1 MSLYYRDCMAR
12 KIKQSTIIVFVIILI
27 FLVLPSVL
35 INLAPVQKFIA
46 DKIITEMSDKTGT
59 PVSVGKVRFKLFNS
73 LSISELYIEDLNRD
87 TLIFADEISLRFS
100 PIKFFKKK
108 ILINEIVIDKAFVN
122 LVIDTLGVSNIDI
135 LKNIFTTKSDSG
147 DKDWFFV
154 FQINDIQLINGKFS
168 FVDLSASNEKT
179 REIFDSKNIRV
190 GNINGRFVLY
200 KIDKNYYKGKI
211 KNFSFEEQS
220 GFRLKSLQ
228 TAFLLTDSTCVV
240 QNTKLNLPNSQL
252 TIDSVF
258 VNYSELQK
266 AKPDIGKIE
275 LALKNLDARV
285 NVKDLDCFDSSLSG
299 LDYMVSA
306 QISGSGRIE
315 DISLETLRL
324 SYDSQMG
331 FVGNVRLIGL
341 PNIAK
346 TYISSNII
354 SLYGS
359 MPAIQDL
366 IANINRNPYLFP
378 KEFVKLNKFAYSG
391 KVAGYLNDI
400 KVFGKLSTE
409 IGDVETNLDIKS
421 DNNFKNFLLEG
432 RINTLGL
439 NLAQIMPSESG
450 LSSIV
455 IDTYAKIKVGK
466 NIPLESDL
474 NAKIKTLVYQG
485 YTYNN
490 VELNGQVARNKFEG
504 YASIDDENGK
514 LNFHGLVDL
523 SNKQNKAFFFD
534 ATVKDFKPYKLSLIK
549 DYPNLELNFN
559 IRADF
564 TGDKID
570 NINGNILLDSISIS
584 NNRSYKINKLYISSK
599 SQNDSLIT
607 VIESDIV
614 NGYISGQYSF
624 AKLPADIVDM
634 VQNYIPVLK
643 KTDSNFAEKHD
654 FAQRNSLGFYVEIEP
669 LKDLCSILEIP
680 WTTTKQSTISGFY
693 NGDIQMFNF
702 ELEVPQITNGILEV
716 NSTRLNCYND
726 DNKLRIMALS
736 CVQMKKDSLLV
747 AFNSDFEN
755 DVVNLLLAWKNFN
768 ENNVIAGEIFTHT
781 KFSKD
786 INNKLNM
793 NVDFLPTQIVIKNKI
808 LDVYKSSIFTDFN
821 TLKVD
826 HFAIEGDS
834 QSIKINGVASKLPED
849 RIFIHLEKIDMG
861 FISSFL
867 PEKSAVSFG
876 GIVTGRADISKVFD
890 TPNLEINVQSD
901 DLIFND
907 YTVGH
912 LEANSYFNHNT
923 KSIDFKGILST
934 DSTNSIFKLHGQYYP
949 GIDSLILYGDAKNQ
963 RLQFVKRFINNIF
976 AEVDGYGTGKVKVAA
991 NFKKEQAI
999 VETKAAVQNGKL
1011 KVDILGAEFFFS
1023 DTITLTR
1030 DSVLF
1035 RNIDVRDQYGN
1046 YGKVNGYVSHKYLNK
1061 DIKYK
1066 IDVSGNNTLMFN
1078 KRRGNDIPLYGQAYA
1093 TGFGSISGT
1102 DFVTNITYNATTE
1115 PNTRIFI
1122 PLSNVTA
1129 FTSSNFI
1136 SFVGADSI
1144 PQAVRP
1150 KSQLK
1155 NTDTEINTNINLNL
1169 NVTPNAQVQLLI
1181 DERAGDMIK
1190 ASGDGILTVVYN
1202 SQTED
1207 FNMYGTYTLTEG
1219 KYRFVF
1225 QQVIEREFRIL
1236 AGSTLLWNGDPQ
1248 NPIINLR
1255 AIYQTKASIKGLFDK
1270 SIVSRGSGSIPVN
1283 CVLNL
1288 TGNLTRPDISFDI
1301 ELPGSN
1307 DDVRRALKNLIN
1319 TDEMMNRQIIYLLAF
1334 NRFYNPNTGQTTGQ
1348 VNSTSG
1354 DVISIFAATLGNQLN
1369 SMLAQLSDKFTIG
1382 LNIKLDQDQ
1391 TAGTRNNEYGV
1402 NINYTPNDRIVI
1414 NSNLGYREE
1423 EPLGNNQTA
1432 TRGWNNAIL
1441 DFELEYRLDQS
1452 GRLAAKVYNRTNSIQ
1467 DFKDSPYTQG
1477 LGLVYQESFNSIRSL
1492 IAKYRKKKKGSN
1504 NNDGNNNATQNKE
1517 ATKTEE
1523 NKKKRNKI

>member
-1 MSLYYRDCMAR
+1 MAR
-12 KIKQSTIIVFVIILI
+12 KIKRGTIIIFIIILI

-35 INLAPVQKFIA
+35 INLAPVQKFIV
-46 DKIITEMSDKTGT
+46 DKITVELSEKTGT
-59 PVSVGKVRFKLFNS
+59 TVSVDKVRFRLFNS
-73 LSISELYIEDLNRD
+73 LSVNKLYVEDLNRD

-100 PIKFFKKK
+100 PIKLFRKK
-108 ILINEIVIDKAFVN
+108 ILINEIAIDKVSVN
-122 LVIDTLGVSNIDI
+122 LVIDTLGVSNMDI
-135 LKNIFTTKSDSG
+135 LKNIFTTKRDSSNT
-147 DKDWFFV
+147 DWLFV
-154 FQINDIQLINGKFS
+154 FQINDIQLTKSKFS
-168 FVDLSASNEKT
+168 FVDLRASKEKT
-179 REIFDSKNIRV
+179 SEVFDSKNIRV
-190 GNINGRFVLY
+190 NNINGQFLVY
-200 KIDKNYYKGKI
+200 KIDKNYYKGRI
-211 KNFSFEEQS
+211 KNLSFEEQS
-220 GFRLKSLQ
+220 GFRLKKFQ
-228 TAFLLTDSTCVV
+228 TAFLLTDSTCLV
-240 QNTKLNLPNSQL
+240 QDTKLNLPNSRL

-258 VNYSELQK
+258 VNFGELQK

-275 LALKNLDARV
+275 LAIKNLDTKA
-285 NVKDLDCFDSSLSG
+285 NVKDFDCFDSSLSG
-299 LDYMVSA
+299 LDYVVSA
-306 QISGSGRIE
+306 QLSGAGHIE
-315 DISLETLRL
+315 DIFFETLRL
-324 SYDSQMG
+324 SYGSQMG
-331 FVGNVRLIGL
+331 FVGNARIIGL
-341 PNIAK
+341 PDIPK

-354 SLYGS
+354 NLYGS
-359 MPAIQDL
+359 IPAIQDL
-366 IANINRNPYLFP
+366 IANINKKPYLLP
-378 KEFVKLNKFAYSG
+378 KELIKLNKFAYNG

-421 DNNFKNFLLEG
+421 DNNFEKLLLEG
-432 RINTLGL
+432 RINTSGL
-439 NLAQIMPSESG
+439 NLAKIMPPESG

-455 IDTYAKIKVGK
+455 IDTYAKIKIGK
-466 NIPLESDL
+466 NIPLESDV

-523 SNKQNKAFFFD
+523 SDKQNKAFFFD
-534 ATVKDFKPYKLSLIK
+534 AVVKDFKPHKLSLIK

-570 NINGNILLDSISIS
+570 NINGNILLDSIYIS
-584 NNRSYKINKLYISSK
+584 NNRTYKINKLYISSK
-599 SQNDSLIT
+599 SQNDSLVT
-607 VIESDIV
+607 LIESDIV

-624 AKLPADIVDM
+624 AKLPTDIISM
-634 VQNYIPVLK
+634 VHNYIPVLK
-643 KTDSNFAEKHD
+643 TTDNNLDVKHD

-669 LKDLCSILEIP
+669 LKDLCNVLEIP

-693 NGDIQMFNF
+693 NGDIQMFNL

-726 DNKLRIMALS
+726 DNKLRLIALS
-736 CVQMKKDSLLV
+736 YVQLQQDSLLV

-755 DVVNLLLAWKNFN
+755 DAVNLLLAWKNFN
-768 ENNVIAGEIFTHT
+768 EKNVIAGEIFTQT
-781 KFSKD
+781 RLSKD

-793 NVDFLPTQIVIKNKI
+793 NVDFLPTQIVLRNQI
-808 LDVYKSSIFTDFN
+808 LDVNKSSVFTDFN
-821 TLKVD
+821 TLKVN
-826 HFAIEGDS
+826 HFAISGDN
-834 QSIKINGVASKLPED
+834 QSIKINGAASKLPEEH
-849 RIFIHLEKIDMG
+849 ISIHLEKIDMG

-867 PEKSAVSFG
+867 PEKSVVSFG

-890 TPNLEINVQSD
+890 TPDLDIYVESD
-901 DLIFND
+901 NFMFND
-907 YTVGH
+907 YPVGY

-923 KSIDFKGILST
+923 KSLDFEGTITT
-934 DSTNSIFKLHGQYYP
+934 DSTNSIAKLHGKYFP
-949 GIDSLILYGDAKNQ
+949 GIDSLILYGDIKNQ
-963 RLQFVKRFINNIF
+963 RLQLVKKFVDNIF
-976 AEVDGYGTGKVKVAA
+976 SEVDGYGTGKLKVAA
-991 NFKKEQAI
+991 NLKKEQTT
-999 VETKAAVQNGKL
+999 VETKAAVQNGRL
-1011 KVDILGAEFFFS
+1011 KIDILGAEFFFS

-1030 DSVLF
+1030 DSILF
-1035 RNIDVRDQYGN
+1035 SNVDVRDHDGN
-1046 YGKVNGYVSHKYLNK
+1046 YGKVSGYVSHKYLNK

-1078 KRRGNDIPLYGQAYA
+1078 KRRGNDIPIYGQAYA
-1093 TGFGSISGT
+1093 TGFGTISGT
-1102 DFVTNITYNATTE
+1102 DFVTNVTYNATTE
-1115 PNTRIFI
+1115 PNTKIYI
-1122 PLSNVTA
+1122 PLSDVTA
-1129 FTSSNFI
+1129 STSSNFI
-1136 SFVGADSI
+1136 SFVGADSVI
-1144 PQAVRP
+1144 QATKP
-1150 KSQLK
+1150 KPRLK
-1155 NTDTEINTNINLNL
+1155 NTNTEINTNINLNL
-1169 NVTPNAQVQLLI
+1169 NVNPNAQIQLLI

-1190 ASGDGILTVVYN
+1190 ASGDGILTVAYN

-1225 QQVIEREFRIL
+1225 QQVIEREFRIS

-1255 AIYQTKASIKGLFDK
+1255 AIYQTKASIKGLFDQ

-1288 TGNLTRPDISFDI
+1288 TGNLTHPNISFDI

-1334 NRFYNPNTGQTTGQ
+1334 NRFYNPNAGQTTGQ
-1348 VNSTSG
+1348 TNSTSG
-1354 DVISIFAATLGNQLN
+1354 DVLSIFAATLGNQLN
-1369 SMLAQLSDKFTIG
+1369 GMLAQLSDKFTIG

-1391 TAGTRNNEYGV
+1391 VAGTRNNEYGV
-1402 NINYTPNDRIVI
+1402 NINFTPNDRIVI

-1423 EPLGNNQTA
+1423 EPLGNSSHTTSN
-1432 TRGWNNAIL
+1432 GWNNAIL

-1492 IAKYRKKKKGSN
+1492 IAKYRKKKKETTDDNSSN
-1504 NNDGNNNATQNKE
+1504 KNTSRNKE
-1517 ATKTEE
+1517 ATKIEEAEKTEKTE
-1523 NKKKRNKI
+1523 K